1 MIRSSLRITTSQVHL
16 KKCQAFAYIP
26 NNKDVTRY
34 FNNIYNKEVTEK
46 LSKCYKKG
54 FINQ

>member
-1 MIRSSLRITTSQVHL
+1 MIRSSLRITTSQVLL

-34 FNNIYNKEVTEK
+34 FNNINNKEVTEK
-46 LSKCYKKG
+46 
-54 FINQ
+54 NV

>member
-16 KKCQAFAYIP
+16 KKYQEFAYIP

-46 LSKCYKKG
+46 
-54 FINQ
+54 NV